1 MYNLTKEQILEIAGT
16 SAAANDL
23 MRLQFPEVFEVV
35 HAPVPVEN
43 AIDLS
48 NLAFRNK
55 QLFLANNRFLGTV
68 NQSPM
73 YIYTNKAIIVD
84 SAFKPSIEIVNGRY
98 LIVFE
103 NKV

>member
-1 MYNLTKEQILEIAGT
+1 MYELTKEQILEIAST
-16 SAAANDL
+16 SSSANNL
-23 MRLQFPEVFEVV
+23 MRKHFPEVFEVV
-35 HAPVPVEN
+35 HAPVTVEN

-48 NLAFRNK
+48 NLSFRNK

-73 YIYTNKAIIVD
+73 YVYTNKAIIVD
-84 SAFKPSIEIVNGRY
+84 SAFKPSIEIVNGRH

-103 NKV
+103 NK